1 MNWMNDSDFIRG
13 DVPMTKEDVRILTVA
28 GLELAPGLSFLD
40 IGAGTGSISV
50 AAAALGCAVTAAE
63 VKDEAVDLI
72 EKNAEAF
79 GVDIDVIRGKAP
91 DCLKDESYDRIFIG
105 GSRGQLDRILE
116 YAHDH
121 LKPGGILAGNF
132 ITMSHAEAM
141 KAFLKKEGYD
151 RSLKYV
157 AVSREDRLGLLRAEN
172 GVFILKGRK
181 R

>member
-13 DVPMTKEDVRILTVA
+13 DVPMTKEDVRILTMA
-28 GLELAPGLSFLD
+28 AMEIAPGLSFLD

-50 AAAALGCAVTAAE
+50 AAAALGCDVIAAE

-79 GVDIDVIRGKAP
+79 GVKIDVIRGRAP
-91 DCLKDESYDRIFIG
+91 DCLKDENYDRIFIG
-105 GSRGQLDRILE
+105 GSRGELDAIFH

-121 LKPGGILAGNF
+121 LKEGGIMAGNF
-132 ITMSHAEAM
+132 ITMSRAESM
-141 KAFLKKEGYD
+141 KVFLKKEGYD
-151 RSLKYV
+151 FSLKYV

-172 GVFILKGRK
+172 GVFMLKGRK

>member
-13 DVPMTKEDVRILTVA
+13 DVPMTKEEVRILTMA
-28 GLELAPGLSFLD
+28 GFEIRPGLSFLD
-40 IGAGTGSISV
+40 IGAGTGSVSV
-50 AAAALGCAVTAAE
+50 AAAALGCDVVAAE
-63 VKDEAVDLI
+63 VKDAAVDLI

-79 GVDIDVIRGKAP
+79 GVEIDVIRGKAP
-91 DCLKDESYDRIFIG
+91 DCLKDENYDRIFIG
-105 GSRGQLDRILE
+105 GSRGKLDDILH
-116 YAHDH
+116 YAHEH
-121 LKPGGILAGNF
+121 LNEGGILAGNF

-141 KAFLKKEGYD
+141 KTFLKNEGYVW
-151 RSLKYV
+151 SLKYV

>member
-13 DVPMTKEDVRILTVA
+13 DVPMTKEDVRILTMA
-28 GLELAPGLSFLD
+28 AMEIAPGLSFLD

-50 AAAALGCAVTAAE
+50 AAAALGCEVTAAE

-72 EKNAEAF
+72 KKNAEAF
-79 GVDIDVIRGKAP
+79 GVEIDVIRGKAP
-91 DCLKDESYDRIFIG
+91 ACLKDESYDRIFIG
-105 GSRGQLDRILE
+105 GSRGHLEAILD

-121 LKPGGILAGNF
+121 LKEGGIMAGNF
-132 ITMSHAEAM
+132 ITMSHAESM
-141 KAFLKKEGYD
+141 KVFLKKEGYD
-151 RSLKYV
+151 FSLKYV

-172 GVFILKGRK
+172 GVFMLKGRK

>member
-63 VKDEAVDLI
+63 VKDEAVELI

-79 GVDIDVIRGKAP
+79 GVEIDVIRGKAP
-91 DCLKDESYDRIFIG
+91 ACLKDESYDRIFIG
-105 GSRGQLDRILE
+105 GSRGQLDGILRF
-116 YAHDH
+116 AHDH

-172 GVFILKGRK
+172 GVFMLKGRK

>member
-13 DVPMTKEDVRILTVA
+13 DVPMTKEEVRILTVA
-28 GLELAPGLSFLD
+28 GLELAPDLSFLD
-40 IGAGTGSISV
+40 VGAGTGSVSV
-50 AAAALGCAVTAAE
+50 AAASLGCEVTAAE
-63 VKDEAVDLI
+63 VKDEALDLI

-79 GVDIDVIRGKAP
+79 GVEIDVIRGKAP
-91 DCLKDESYDRIFIG
+91 ACLKDESYDRIFIG
-105 GSRGQLDRILE
+105 GSRGELGAILH

-121 LKPGGILAGNF
+121 LKEGGIMAGNF
-132 ITMSHAEAM
+132 ITMSRAESM

-151 RSLKYV
+151 FSLKYV

-172 GVFILKGRK
+172 GVFMLKGRK

>member
-13 DVPMTKEDVRILTVA
+13 DVPMTKEDVRILTMA
-28 GLELAPGLSFLD
+28 AMEIAPGLSFLD

-50 AAAALGCAVTAAE
+50 AAAALGCEVIAAE

-79 GVDIDVIRGKAP
+79 GVKIDVIRGKAP
-91 DCLKDESYDRIFIG
+91 DCLKDERYDRIFIG
-105 GSRGQLDRILE
+105 GSRGELDAILY
-116 YAHDH
+116 YAHEH
-121 LKPGGILAGNF
+121 LNEGGIMAGNF
-132 ITMSHAEAM
+132 ITMSHSESM

-151 RSLKYV
+151 FSLKYV

-172 GVFILKGRK
+172 GVFMLKGRK

>member
-13 DVPMTKEDVRILTVA
+13 DVPMTKEEVRILTMV
-28 GLELAPGLSFLD
+28 GFELTPGLSFLD

-50 AAAALGCAVTAAE
+50 AAAALGCHVVAAE
-63 VKDEAVDLI
+63 VKDGAVDLI
-72 EKNAEAF
+72 KKNAEAF
-79 GVDIDVIRGKAP
+79 DVAIDLIQGKAP
-91 DCLKDESYDRIFIG
+91 DCLKDEIYDRIFIG
-105 GSRGQLDRILE
+105 GSRGELDGILH
-116 YAHDH
+116 YAHEH
-121 LKPGGILAGNF
+121 LSEGGILGGNF

-141 KAFLKKEGYD
+141 KAFFKNAGYD
-151 RSLKYV
+151 WSLKYV

>member
-13 DVPMTKEDVRILTVA
+13 DVPMTKEDVRILTMA
-28 GLELAPGLSFLD
+28 GMEIVPGLSFLD

-50 AAAALGCAVTAAE
+50 AAAALGCDVIAAE

-79 GVDIDVIRGKAP
+79 GVKIDVIRGRAP
-91 DCLKDESYDRIFIG
+91 DCLKNEDYDRIFIG
-105 GSRGQLDRILE
+105 GSRGELGAILH

-121 LKPGGILAGNF
+121 LKEGGIMAGNF
-132 ITMSHAEAM
+132 ITMSNAEAM
-141 KAFLKKEGYD
+141 EAFLKKEGYD
-151 RSLKYV
+151 FSLKYV

-172 GVFILKGRK
+172 GVFMLKGRK